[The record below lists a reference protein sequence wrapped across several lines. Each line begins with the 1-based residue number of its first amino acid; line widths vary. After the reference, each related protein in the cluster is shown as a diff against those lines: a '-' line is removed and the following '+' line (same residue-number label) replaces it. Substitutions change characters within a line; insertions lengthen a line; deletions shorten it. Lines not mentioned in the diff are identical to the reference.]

1 MMKNNKKTTFYH
13 TIRHGVIPAFLQFI
27 ALMTLTACNGSGGG
41 DLLAGGGIGGT
52 GISIGTISGF
62 GSIVVNDVD
71 FDTIQAEVVANGES
85 IGTGNSVV
93 ESALAV
99 GMVVRVEG
107 KIYDDGSG
115 IAERI
120 VYDDD
125 VRGPVT
131 SIEALDSVAIKLVVL
146 GQIVIVDKRTRLKNT
161 DFDSIAEGH
170 VLQISGW
177 PDVGGVIRATYVAKI
192 IDPPDPGQEEVTIK
206 GIVSEANDPQRLFR
220 INQLVV
226 DLSEIQGA
234 AVPAVG
240 QLVIVNGFIDDRGVL
255 TASEITVE
263 DELGGSDAEYFE
275 IENTVTEVKSATEFI
290 LGTVPVQ
297 TDEAT
302 SFIRL
307 QPEDIIPGARLFV
320 SGSLTEGHLM
330 ADEVIAKD
338 KVKIEGKVAKV
349 NEGLGEFTLSG
360 LSPLVIRVTGVTK
373 IFGDASRLVDIQ
385 EGQHVKVL
393 GYTAGEDKVEA
404 AQVKVEKKA
413 SNKVKLQG
421 PINGKSNTTV
431 SVFNVAIDLSRIDEF
446 ETNTEGSVS
455 GDEFLILATEGDTV
469 SANGNL
475 IGDAVEWKGI
485 ELLQE

>member
-1 MMKNNKKTTFYH
+1 MKKNKKTTFSH
-13 TIRHGVIPAFLQFI
+13 TIRQHVTPALLPVI
-27 ALMTLTACNGSGGG
+27 ALMALTACNGSGGG

-71 FDTIQAEVVANGES
+71 FNTKEAEVVANGES

-107 KIYDDGSG
+107 TIYDDGTST
-115 IAERI
+115 AERI

-125 VRGPVT
+125 LRGPVT
-131 SIEALDSVAIKLVVL
+131 SIEALDSVAKKLVVL
-146 GQIVIVDKRTRLKNT
+146 GQIVIVEKRTRLKNT
-161 DFDSIAEGH
+161 DFDGIAEGH

-177 PDVGGVIRATYVAKI
+177 PDAGGVIRATYVAKI
-192 IDPPDPGQEEVTIK
+192 IDPPDPGQDEVTIK
-206 GIVSEANDPQRLFR
+206 GIVTEADDRQRWFH

-226 DLSEIQGA
+226 DLSEIEGA

-240 QLVIVNGFIDDRGVL
+240 QLVIVNGLIDDEGVL
-255 TASEITVE
+255 NASEITVE
-263 DELGGSDAEYFE
+263 DGPGINDTEYFE
-275 IENTVTEVKSATEFI
+275 IENVVTEVRSPTEFS
-290 LGTVPVQ
+290 LGTVAVR
-297 TDEAT
+297 TDET
-302 SFIRL
+302 TTFIGL
-307 QPEDIIPGARLFV
+307 QPDDIIPGARLFV
-320 SGSLTEGHLM
+320 SGSLIEGQLL
-330 ADEVIAKD
+330 AEEVIAKD
-338 KVKIEGKVAKV
+338 KINIEGKVAKV

-373 IFGDASRLVDIQ
+373 IFGDASQLADIQ
-385 EGQHVKVL
+385 EGQHVKIL
-393 GYTAGEDKVEA
+393 GYAAGEDKVEA
-404 AQVKVEKKA
+404 AQVKVEKRA
-413 SNKVKLQG
+413 SDRVKLQG

-446 ETNTEGSVS
+446 ETDTAGSVPR
-455 GDEFLILATEGDTV
+455 DEFLILATEGDTV